1 MCLSSRQYYL
11 LCKVYVIAFFKR
23 LIWLVKILNF
33 LSVVPVK
40 DNDDHASD
48 WLMLFTRPCERYL
61 VSSFLIS
68 KDNKSF
74 FLVFLR
80 IRVSCNFVWC
90 SLLKM
95 RKPNVI
101 QIPFVYKSAMTGM
114 ALFEH
119 VCSTMFLYLS
129 MCVWLKWVRSDK
141 MLEYF
146 STFDGLYVW

>member
-1 MCLSSRQYYL
+1 MSSCQYHSV
-11 LCKVYVIAFFKR
+11 CKVYLIVFFKLLIR
-23 LIWLVKILNF
+23 LMMVLLF
-33 LSVVPVK
+33 LFFMPVK

-48 WLMLFTRPCERYL
+48 WLMLLTRPCERYL

-74 FLVFLR
+74 FLFVLR
-80 IRVSCNFVWC
+80 ILVGCFFVWR

-101 QIPFVYKSAMTGM
+101 QILFIYKSVITGM
-114 ALFEH
+114 TLFEH
-119 VCSTMFLYLS
+119 VCSTVCLFFS
-129 MCVWLKWVRSDK
+129 MCVWLKWVGSDK

-146 STFDGLYVW
+146 SAFDGLYVW